1 MRYTDMNLMLR
12 HKLSPSEWHSSA
24 RPTGWLINMLPLRHY
39 FKRHKFVS
47 DHPGSLTLWK
57 SWFLLWYYKLIPA
70 TVTEILRHEKD
81 TKQDLL
87 LETESEE
94 EGSSSSDKDAVTNNL
109 AMYFLSHTSYLNNL
123 WPTVPKTCTLF

>member
-1 MRYTDMNLMLR
+1 
-12 HKLSPSEWHSSA
+12 
-24 RPTGWLINMLPLRHY
+24 
-39 FKRHKFVS
+39 
-47 DHPGSLTLWK
+47 
-57 SWFLLWYYKLIPA
+57 
-70 TVTEILRHEKD
+70 VTEILRHEKD

-123 WPTVPKTCTLF
+123 